1 MEQQF
6 DELSLKITSE
16 LAKEVKK
23 NEGIY
28 FTPKTII
35 NKMMN
40 TFINYVDTNELNI
53 ERILEPSCGSCEF
66 VKVLDNLFE
75 DTIID
80 CYETNS
86 IIYNKIVN
94 LHFSSNKVNI
104 FNEDFL
110 KKEVNENTK
119 YDLIVGNPP
128 YFVIKRTHVP
138 KEYDKYVC
146 GRPNIF
152 TLFIIHSLQQLKQKG
167 ILMFVIP
174 KSFLNSYYYSEVRN
188 YIKQTCKIIC
198 IQDYESNNDFI
209 DTEQATF
216 GLILQKLET
225 EYETVLDCEPCPY
238 SLRINGDFIFSPEAE
253 KLSTYFE
260 GATTLK
266 DLGIEVKTGTI
277 VWNEKKD
284 LLTNSKDATLLLYNT
299 NVTKDNKLELTE
311 FKNASKFQRI
321 NSEGNVEPMIVVNR
335 GNGNSKYVFKYA
347 LVDLKEPYLVE
358 NHLNMVYTKLALSN
372 KDKMELYEKV
382 IKSFK
387 DERTHEFIKLYFGNG
402 GMSKTELESVLPI
415 Y

>member
-1 MEQQF
+1 MTASF
-6 DELSLKITSE
+6 SSLSIEITNK
-16 LAKEVKK
+16 LTKESKK

-35 NKMMN
+35 NQMIN
-40 TFINYVDTNELNI
+40 TFINYVDANGVNI
-53 ERILEPSCGSCEF
+53 ERVLEPSCGSCEF
-66 VKVLDNLFE
+66 VRVLDDLFE
-75 DTIID
+75 DIVID
-80 CYETNS
+80 CYETNPV
-86 IIYNKIVN
+86 IYENIVN
-94 LHFSSNKVNI
+94 LEFVSNKVNI
-104 FNEDFL
+104 YNQDFL
-110 KKEVNENTK
+110 KVDTSSCEK

-128 YFVIKRTHVP
+128 YFVIKRTLVP
-138 KEYDKYVC
+138 QDYDKYIC

-152 TLFIIHSLQQLKQKG
+152 TLFIIHSLQLLRTG
-167 ILMFVIP
+167 GMLMFVVP

-198 IQDYESNNDFI
+198 LQDYESNNDFI

-225 EYETVLDCEPCPY
+225 EFESVLDCEPCYY
-238 SLRINGDFIFSPEAE
+238 SLRINGDFIFTPDAE
-253 KLSTYFE
+253 KLSTYLE
-260 GATTLK
+260 GTTTLK
-266 DLGIEVKTGTI
+266 ELGIEVKTGTI

-311 FKNASKFQRI
+311 FKNTSKFQRI
-321 NSEGNVEPMIVVNR
+321 NAEGHLEPMIVVNR

-358 NHLNMVYTKLALSN
+358 NHLNMVYTKMSLSA
-372 KDKMELYEKV
+372 KDKMDLYEKV
-382 IKSFK
+382 LHSFK
-387 DERTHEFIKLYFGNG
+387 DERTLEFIQLYFGNG